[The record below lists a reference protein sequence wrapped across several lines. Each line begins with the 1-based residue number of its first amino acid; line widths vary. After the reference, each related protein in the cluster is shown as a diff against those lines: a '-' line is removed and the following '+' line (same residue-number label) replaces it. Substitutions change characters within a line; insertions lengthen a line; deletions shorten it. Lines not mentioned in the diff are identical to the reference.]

1 MRVVL
6 IRLFRLQRLLHIA
19 CIQMQSRVQCVLSNG
34 LRKKL
39 LNYKD
44 VRENICVGGDVLLSV
59 PAGSDLGKSLTFE
72 FAPCVYDFLPYGQR
86 QEISPIYLV
95 VVPLI
100 AR

>member
-34 LRKKL
+34 LREKL

-44 VRENICVGGDVLLSV
+44 VRESICDGGDVFLSV
-59 PAGSDLGKSLTFE
+59 PADSDLGKSLTL
-72 FAPCVYDFLPYGQR
+72 DRGTQR
-86 QEISPIYLV
+86 QFSENDLFGRRFEI
-95 VVPLI
+95 
-100 AR
+100 

>member
-1 MRVVL
+1 MFAKIFAL
-6 IRLFRLQRLLHIA
+6 EGM
-19 CIQMQSRVQCVLSNG
+19 C
-34 LRKKL
+34 
-39 LNYKD
+39 
-44 VRENICVGGDVLLSV
+44 SV

>member
-1 MRVVL
+1 MHYAGC
-6 IRLFRLQRLLHIA
+6 INSIISSSTSPPYRLYSNAKPSAMCSIKWFTEKAIKLQK
-19 CIQMQSRVQCVLSNG
+19 CSRKY
-34 LRKKL
+34 LRW
-39 LNYKD
+39 
-44 VRENICVGGDVLLSV
+44 SV

-72 FAPCVYDFLPYGQR
+72 FAPCVYDFLRYGQR

>member
-34 LRKKL
+34 LREKL

-44 VRENICVGGDVLLSV
+44 VRESICDGGDVFLSV
-59 PAGSDLGKSLTFE
+59 PVDSDLGKSLTL
-72 FAPCVYDFLPYGQR
+72 DRGTQR
-86 QEISPIYLV
+86 QFSENDLFGRRFEI
-95 VVPLI
+95 
-100 AR
+100 